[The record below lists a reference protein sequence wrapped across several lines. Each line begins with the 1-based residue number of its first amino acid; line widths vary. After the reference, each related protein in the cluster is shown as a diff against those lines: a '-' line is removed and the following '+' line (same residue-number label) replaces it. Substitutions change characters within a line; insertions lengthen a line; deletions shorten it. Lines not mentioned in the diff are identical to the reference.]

1 MWQSICFI
9 PMKLLL
15 IAGLEDVW
23 VKFADLFQF
32 GQECF
37 FKTPLTFIFQTVNL
51 GHYFCTEALIVRGN
65 TSAYFSSAVREAIC
79 CGLYANRF

>member
-1 MWQSICFI
+1 
-9 PMKLLL
+9 MKLLL

-37 FKTPLTFIFQTVNL
+37 FKTPLTFFFQTVNGAHCSVTLEIQFCLTL
-51 GHYFCTEALIVRGN
+51 GIARSLGLSIVNG
-65 TSAYFSSAVREAIC
+65 AVWRVHSTHNI
-79 CGLYANRF
+79 